1 MITSL
6 KPSDTRPLRHAILR
20 PNQPIDACV
29 YPGDDAPD
37 SFHLGIRDEAVHGAS
52 DLIAVASFYR
62 EPLPDDPA
70 GGPQLRIRG
79 MAVLPEHHGR
89 GFGSKLLQAC
99 MAYAAAHGGKALWC
113 NARVMARPF
122 YELRGLSIDGEEF
135 DIPGIGPHYRMI
147 CPL

>member
-1 MITSL
+1 MISRVSASEVY
-6 KPSDTRPLRHAILR
+6 PIRQQVLR
-20 PNQPIDACV
+20 PDQPPESAV
-29 YPGDDAPD
+29 YP
-37 SFHLGIRDEAVHGAS
+37 RDELDTTYHIGVFEEGS
-52 DLIAVASFYR
+52 LVGIVSLYP
-62 EPLPDDPA
+62 E
-70 GGPQLRIRG
+70 GPEGYELENAWRVRG

-99 MAYAAAHGGKALWC
+99 MAYAAAHDGKALWC

-122 YELRGLSIDGEEF
+122 YELRGLSIDGEPF

>member
-1 MITSL
+1 MTMISRVSASEVY
-6 KPSDTRPLRHAILR
+6 PIRQQVLR
-20 PNQPIDACV
+20 PDQPPESAV
-29 YPGDDAPD
+29 YP
-37 SFHLGIRDEAVHGAS
+37 RDELESTYHIGVFEEGS
-52 DLIAVASFYR
+52 LVGIVSLYP
-62 EPLPDDPA
+62 E
-70 GGPQLRIRG
+70 GPEGYEMDNAWRVRG

-113 NARVMARPF
+113 NARVIARPF
-122 YELRGLSIDGEEF
+122 YELRGLTIDGEEF

>member
-1 MITSL
+1 MTMISRVSASEVY
-6 KPSDTRPLRHAILR
+6 PIRQQVLR
-20 PNQPIDACV
+20 PDQPPESAIF
-29 YPGDDAPD
+29 PGDELDSTYHMGIFEEGSLIGIVSLYPEGPEGYEMNDAW
-37 SFHLGIRDEAVHGAS
+37 RV
-52 DLIAVASFYR
+52 
-62 EPLPDDPA
+62 
-70 GGPQLRIRG
+70 RG

-99 MAYAAAHGGKALWC
+99 MAYASAHGGKALWC

-122 YELRGLSIDGEEF
+122 YELRGLSIDGEAF

>member
-1 MITSL
+1 MISRVSASEVY
-6 KPSDTRPLRHAILR
+6 PIRQQVLR
-20 PNQPIDACV
+20 PDQPPESAV
-29 YPGDDAPD
+29 YP
-37 SFHLGIRDEAVHGAS
+37 RDELESTYHIGVFEEGS
-52 DLIAVASFYR
+52 LVGIVSLYP
-62 EPLPDDPA
+62 E
-70 GGPQLRIRG
+70 GPEGYEMDNAWRVRG

>member
-1 MITSL
+1 MKMISRVSASEVY
-6 KPSDTRPLRHAILR
+6 PIRQQVLR
-20 PNQPIDACV
+20 PDQPPESAV
-29 YPGDDAPD
+29 YP
-37 SFHLGIRDEAVHGAS
+37 RDELESTYHIGVFEEGS
-52 DLIAVASFYR
+52 LVGIVSLYP
-62 EPLPDDPA
+62 E
-70 GGPQLRIRG
+70 GPEGYEMDNAWRVRG